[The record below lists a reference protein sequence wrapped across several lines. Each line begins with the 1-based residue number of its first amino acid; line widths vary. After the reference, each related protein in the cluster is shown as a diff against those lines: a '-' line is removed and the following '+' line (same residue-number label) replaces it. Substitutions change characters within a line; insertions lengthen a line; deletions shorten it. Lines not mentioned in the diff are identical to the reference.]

1 MTNYRIK
8 DCMQTIRDL
17 VTNEKADRNGGI
29 FPSFERSV
37 MQEAA
42 AAARV
47 IMRME
52 APEEIAPIP
61 SSDDERCTSHS

>member
-1 MTNYRIK
+1 
-8 DCMQTIRDL
+8 MQTIRDL
-17 VTNEKADRNGGI
+17 VTNEKADRNVGI
-29 FPSFERSV
+29 FPSFERV
-37 MQEAA
+37 GNAGDCCGGT
-42 AAARV
+42 RV